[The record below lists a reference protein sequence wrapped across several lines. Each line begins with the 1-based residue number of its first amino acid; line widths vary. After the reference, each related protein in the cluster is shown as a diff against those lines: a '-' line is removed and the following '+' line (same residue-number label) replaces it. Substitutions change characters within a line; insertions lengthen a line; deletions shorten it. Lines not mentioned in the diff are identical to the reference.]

1 MNRAIGMDGFS
12 LQEIF
17 GAQLAIFLASCASW
31 AILCFVFIV
40 LNTLSVCLIV
50 ALSIL
55 AAWLYGK
62 IGWLLFLE
70 PGGIVA
76 FFAAIVLVLAQV
88 ILPPSYEIDELIPV
102 AVLDPAN
109 LTRIR

>member
-1 MNRAIGMDGFS
+1 MDGFS
-12 LQEIF
+12 YQEIF
-17 GAQLAIFLASCASW
+17 RAQLAIFLASCAFW
-31 AILCFVFIV
+31 AILCFVFIG
-40 LNTLSVCLIV
+40 LNPFSVCLTV

-55 AAWLYGK
+55 VAWLYGK
-62 IGWLLFLE
+62 IGWLLFPL

-88 ILPPSYEIDELIPV
+88 ILRPSNEINELTPV
-102 AVLDPAN
+102 AVLDPKT